1 MTFPLQT
8 RTAQDLMTDPI
19 EERPMLIQGLM
30 GDGLGFLCAAPKS
43 GKSWLAME
51 IGICVA
57 TGTPLWGH
65 QVRKGAVLHLPLE
78 DTYQRITQRLW
89 RLADEV
95 DGNLFF
101 ATEADALASGLL
113 DQLADFHE
121 SHPDLALVI
130 IDTLQMVRTTSRDY
144 SYSADYR
151 DISELKRFA
160 DAHGITIL
168 IVHHTRKMG
177 DSDVMN
183 TVSGTNAITGAA
195 DFTWVIKRNRNDND
209 ATLTITGRDVEERVA
224 DISFRGY
231 RWEMVKE
238 KTAEELA
245 ESTVPPCVSAVIG
258 FVADCGHWEGSTNA
272 LMEEVGI
279 VGMTAAAF
287 GKNLAQHSKL
297 MRSRGVHYSKRHTNA
312 GSLLT
317 LEFHDEGDGSDSSD
331 G

>member
-1 MTFPLQT
+1 
-8 RTAQDLMTDPI
+8 
-19 EERPMLIQGLM
+19 MLIHGLM
-30 GDGLGFLCAAPKS
+30 GDGLGCLCAAPKS

-101 ATEADALASGLL
+101 ATEADALAGGLL

-121 SHPDLALVI
+121 GHPDLALVI

-245 ESTVPPCVSAVIG
+245 ESTVPLCVSAVIG
-258 FVADCGHWEGSTNA
+258 FVADLGHWEGSTNA

-279 VGMTAAAF
+279 AGISART
-287 GKNLAQHSKL
+287 SPST
-297 MRSRGVHYSKRHTNA
+297 RSS
-312 GSLLT
+312 
-317 LEFHDEGDGSDSSD
+317 
-331 G
+331 

>member
-1 MTFPLQT
+1 
-8 RTAQDLMTDPI
+8 
-19 EERPMLIQGLM
+19 MLIHGLM

-101 ATEADALASGLL
+101 ATEADALAGGLL

-151 DISELKRFA
+151 DISELKRA
-160 DAHGITIL
+160 RDNHPHRPPHPQDGRQRRHEHRLRHQRHHRHGRL
-168 IVHHTRKMG
+168 HLGHQEEQ
-177 DSDVMN
+177 
-183 TVSGTNAITGAA
+183 
-195 DFTWVIKRNRNDND
+195 KR
-209 ATLTITGRDVEERVA
+209 
-224 DISFRGY
+224 
-231 RWEMVKE
+231 
-238 KTAEELA
+238 
-245 ESTVPPCVSAVIG
+245 
-258 FVADCGHWEGSTNA
+258 
-272 LMEEVGI
+272 
-279 VGMTAAAF
+279 
-287 GKNLAQHSKL
+287 Q
-297 MRSRGVHYSKRHTNA
+297 
-312 GSLLT
+312 
-317 LEFHDEGDGSDSSD
+317 
-331 G
+331 